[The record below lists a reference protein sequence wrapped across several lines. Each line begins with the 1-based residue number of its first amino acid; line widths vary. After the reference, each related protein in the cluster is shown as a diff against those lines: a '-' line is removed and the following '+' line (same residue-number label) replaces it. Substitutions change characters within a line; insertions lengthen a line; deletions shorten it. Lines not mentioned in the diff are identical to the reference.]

1 MAVGSSVGTGSGG
14 GVGSPTLEAAPSCC
28 MPVADR
34 ARLERDL
41 RKAASLAAPLLA
53 GAPFRAVRLGG
64 WLPGGK
70 SCVLK
75 EGRLVEG
82 GLPG

>member
-1 MAVGSSVGTGSGG
+1 
-14 GVGSPTLEAAPSCC
+14 

-64 WLPGGK
+64 VCQGK
-70 SCVLK
+70 ESCVLK
-75 EGRLVEG
+75 EGWQRESSQDG
-82 GLPG
+82 K